1 MRNLKILLGIVLLL
15 FSIVQPSESRSK
27 LLGDQPFILYQEKL
41 RSSFEPNCLSS
52 KEAVILLR
60 VIPLHEGP
68 TIAVVSTIRAT
79 PEDIFYCKQAVWE
92 AYPLPKMFDVCAG
105 SCKFSGDIK
114 RGGCPDKDLVSN
126 DAKILKLHLIP
137 RSAVQRYPGIIDE
150 DDIRR
155 KENIL
160 LLPAKNLDN
169 QDLEQF
175 RKDWVA
181 FLVSHDSLTRLELDK
196 QATDLKNKFSHLFND

>member
-1 MRNLKILLGIVLLL
+1 MNNLKILLGVVLLL

-27 LLGDQPFILYQEKL
+27 LLGDQLFKLYQQKL

-52 KEAVILLR
+52 TETVILLK
-60 VIPLHEGP
+60 VNPLHEGP
-68 TIAVVSTIRAT
+68 TITVVSTTRAI

-92 AYPLPKMFDVCAG
+92 AYPLPKMFDICDG
-105 SCKFSGDIK
+105 YCEFSGDIR
-114 RGGCPDKDLVSN
+114 RGGCPDIDLVSS

-150 DDIRR
+150 NDIRR

-160 LLPAKNLDN
+160 LLSAKNLDN
-169 QDLEQF
+169 PGLEQF

-181 FLVSHDSLTRLELDK
+181 FLVSHDSLTRSELDK